1 MFALDH
7 GRNEYNS
14 LSEYNNNDDTIL
26 INYYKEVGQHPLLS
40 KEEETELG
48 NKALKGDKE
57 ALNKLITC
65 NLRLVISIAIK
76 YMGRGLSLMDLI
88 QEGNIGLIESAK
100 KFNASM
106 NCRFA
111 TYATYLIKQVIIRA
125 LDNKSRMIRMPIHI
139 SIIYNEYK
147 KAVEHYK
154 KVYEEEPTIEEISK
168 IINPVSKE
176 KIRQKMSRRLHRILS
191 EDSPEVIAEIN
202 KQEKKNLDKLSEI
215 IKISSDPISF
225 DMAITTDSDLKIGDT
240 ISSKDCYKEYL
251 DNEEIKDLMSILT
264 DEEKNIIN
272 WRYGLK
278 NTKKLTL
285 EEISQKIGYSKE
297 RIRQKENT
305 AIEKLRIKKQYL

>member
-1 MFALDH
+1 MFAIDY
-7 GRNEYNS
+7 GRNEFNS
-14 LSEYNNNDDTIL
+14 LSEYNNDDSIL
-26 INYYKEVGQHPLLS
+26 INYYKEVGKHPLLS

-48 NKALKGDKE
+48 ERISNGDKE

-76 YMGRGLSLMDLI
+76 YMGKGISLMDLI

-100 KFNASM
+100 KFNPTM

-111 TYATYLIKQVIIRA
+111 TYATYLIKQIIIRA
-125 LDNKSRMIRMPIHI
+125 LDNKSRIIRMPIHI
-139 SIIYNEYK
+139 SIIYTEYK

-154 KVYEEEPTIEEISK
+154 KIYEEEPTIEEISK

-176 KIRQKMSRRLHRILS
+176 KIRQKMSKRLHKILS
-191 EDSPEVIAEIN
+191 EDSPEVIAEIK
-202 KQEKKNLDKLSEI
+202 KQEKKNYDKLAEI

-225 DMAITTDSDLKIGDT
+225 DMSLTSDSDLKIGDT
-240 ISSKDCYKEYL
+240 IADKDCYKEYL
-251 DNEEIKDLMSILT
+251 DKEEMKDLMSILT

-272 WRYGLK
+272 WRYGLN
-278 NTKKLTL
+278 NTKRMTL
-285 EEISQKIGYSKE
+285 EEVSQKIGYSKE

-305 AIEKLRIKKQYL
+305 AIEKLKIRKQYLL